1 MANAIKETVSRVL
14 ILAVYLGWGVV
25 RPRLERKTTYAVAA
39 LAVAFFGSSL
49 WNQLRDIAST
59 EALGLAGQQAAAP
72 AVTFDAIMV
81 AFLNSVFILWIYS
94 GGLKVMREL
103 KNTSQTEKLNMY
115 RRLTKRLFICI
126 TAFILFSFAA
136 LIVTRVSDSG
146 SFGWQLLF
154 LIDRSS
160 IWSVLFLA
168 VLVAIAAIWRPS
180 ETTARY
186 SYSHQ
191 PVEILRNTFS
201 DRTHCIARLRP
212 GSSFPLSALRFF
224 DRIGQVDDDD
234 DGGEEMAHEIGEV
247 DIIPGDSDDDAGNNN
262 VVDAGQVE
270 LEMVAPLEKRSPK
283 GESDDD
289 KTGVNPG
296 DIVEM

>member
-191 PVEILRNTFS
+191 
-201 DRTHCIARLRP
+201 
-212 GSSFPLSALRFF
+212 
-224 DRIGQVDDDD
+224 IGQVD
-234 DGGEEMAHEIGEV
+234 EEMAHEIGEV